1 MKIIIIIVTESGI
14 KGWEMMDPILTPYV
28 GKVNLEV

>member
-1 MKIIIIIVTESGI
+1 MIVTESRI

-28 GKVNLEV
+28 GKVNLDI